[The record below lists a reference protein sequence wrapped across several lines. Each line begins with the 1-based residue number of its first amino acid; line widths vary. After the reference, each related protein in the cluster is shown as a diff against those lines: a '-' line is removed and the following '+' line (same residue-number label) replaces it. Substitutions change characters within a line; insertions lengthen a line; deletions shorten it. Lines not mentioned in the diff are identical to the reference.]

1 MRINFLLALLLAF
14 PAATYAGSEA
24 CFEASAAR
32 WKVPSSA
39 LRAIAKYETG
49 GFHNIPDVQDE
60 EGHRHLKTFGVMG
73 LHDDEVLGHSLQ
85 EAMLA
90 SGHARLD
97 IIRDPC
103 TNIDAAA
110 ALLSSELVRN
120 GGSLDEALKKFWAGA
135 AAGSLAELKAMMAG
149 GGIDLKVRMAPDINT
164 GLCWRFWTDC
174 GEPTPPVNPNPGEQE
189 PEPVPQGKGG
199 EYPGAEFQASPNFGS
214 GIKQLYIVL
223 HTTEGNFDGAV
234 SWLSSPKSGVSAHY
248 VVRNR
253 DGYVKQLVR
262 ENSRAFHARCW
273 NSMAIGIEMEGFSK
287 DSSSLS
293 SSLIRSAANIAKYLT
308 RKYGINP
315 TEARIVGHDAAD
327 RGKLGG
333 TGLNNC
339 NDHGDPGV
347 SFDWSLFWRLL
358 GGR

>member
-1 MRINFLLALLLAF
+1 MRFALLLVSF
-14 PAATYAGSEA
+14 LSLPSISYADSGA

-32 WKVPSSA
+32 WNIPARA
-39 LRAIAKYETG
+39 LRAIAKFQTG
-49 GFHNIPDVQDE
+49 GFHNIPDAHDDH
-60 EGHRHLKTFGVMG
+60 GHRHLKTYGVMG
-73 LHDDEVLGHSLQ
+73 FHDDEVLGHSLV
-85 EAMLA
+85 EAQLA
-90 SGHARLD
+90 SGLSRED

-103 TNIDAAA
+103 ANIDAAA
-110 ALLSSELVRN
+110 ALLSAELARN
-120 GGSLDEALKKFWAGA
+120 GGNLDEALKKYWAGA
-135 AAGSLAELKAMMAG
+135 ASGSLSELKALMAG
-149 GGIDLKVRMAPDINT
+149 NVFNLKVRLADDPVA

-174 GEPTPPVNPNPGEQE
+174 GKPNPPVNPDQGEEE
-189 PEPVPQGKGG
+189 PEPAPKGNGG
-199 EYPGAEFQASPNFGS
+199 EYPGADFQASPNFGG

-234 SWLSSPKSGVSAHY
+234 SWLSSPKSGVSSHY

-262 ENSRAFHARCW
+262 ENNRAFHARCW

-293 SSLIRSAANIAKYLT
+293 NSLIRSVASISKYLT
-308 RKYGINP
+308 RKYGISP
-315 TEARIVGHDAAD
+315 TEARIVGHDAAE
-327 RGKLGG
+327 RGKIGG

-347 SFDWSLFWRLL
+347 SFNWSLFWRLL
-358 GGR
+358 GN